1 MKLSRCAIVALF
13 SAIIVAPA
21 QATSQRTFVSTQGID
36 NPTCSLVAPCRT
48 FAAAI
53 AATDAGG
60 EVIVLDSGGYGP
72 VTISQSVS
80 IVAPPGVYAGVSVFS
95 GTGINVAGPDVVVTL
110 RGLTLTGLGG
120 NLGILFTQGTLL
132 VVEDCAISN
141 FAGGI
146 SVGGSVKAVIA
157 RTRVQRS
164 AVGIGAGNGAAVTVA
179 HSIVEGA
186 TFAGV
191 QATNSAPGVTTRLLV
206 TDTVLANGR
215 IGIFG
220 SGGNGAGPVRISAER
235 NQVLGTAVA
244 PPSSYGIVAEGPGC
258 PDNECVRIVATDN
271 VVTAVFNQGIIALP
285 GTTVVASGN
294 RVTESGYGL
303 YGSGGALWTLGNNT
317 VEKNEVDI
325 SGTILKSLR

>member
-1 MKLSRCAIVALF
+1 MKLSGCTIVALF
-13 SAIIVAPA
+13 SAIVVSPV

-36 NPTCSLVAPCRT
+36 NSTCSLVAPCRT

-80 IVAPPGVYAGVSVFS
+80 IIAPTGVYAGVSVFS
-95 GTGINVAGPDVVVTL
+95 GTGINVAGADAIVTL
-110 RGLTLTGLGG
+110 RGLTLAGLGG
-120 NLGILFTQGTLL
+120 NSGILFTQGALL

-141 FAGGI
+141 FAEGI
-146 SVGGSVKAVIA
+146 SVGGTVKAVIT

-179 HSIVEGA
+179 HSLVEGA

-191 QATNSAPGVTTRLLV
+191 QAGNSAPSVTTRLLV
-206 TDTVLANGR
+206 TDTVVANSR

-220 SGGNGAGPVRISAER
+220 FGGNGAGPVRISAER

-258 PDNECVRIVATDN
+258 ADNECVRIIATDN
-271 VVTAVFNQGIIALP
+271 VVTAVFNQGIAALP

-303 YGSGGALWTLGNNT
+303 YAAGGELWTIGNNT
-317 VEKNEVDI
+317 VEKNGVDA
-325 SGTILKSLR
+325 SGTTLKGLR